1 MYESGNAKKEMNKM
15 KTGHAEIMAIL
26 KELDEDLAAHAQS
39 EKKEVIDGNA
49 SQEGYGLLL
58 YEKGYCP

>member
-15 KTGHAEIMAIL
+15 KTGHAEIMVML

-39 EKKEVIDGNA
+39 EKEVIDGNA
-49 SQEGYGLLL
+49 S
-58 YEKGYCP
+58 